1 MQGRPCRRQNLFVN
15 LGRALSSH
23 RSRAEDNNRTPGIVI
38 VIALI
43 FSVT

>member
-15 LGRALSSH
+15 LGKALSSH
-23 RSRAEDNNRTPGIVI
+23 RSRAEDNNRTPAIVS